1 MTWWI
6 FLLLLVLFIATIILA
21 YIYGRT
27 QRKALVETDTLPPN
41 LLALYQEIQKL
52 PSRVLSTIQG
62 SINPK
67 KGKVAELLT
76 YAELRYDY
84 DVIIPLGQPI
94 DFIGIKEGQRIDFIE
109 VKSGSAVLSPE
120 QEEIRRMIQGGLVRF
135 RLINLNDDALQPFLD
150 RGDIIVR

>member
-1 MTWWI
+1 MTLWI
-6 FLLLLVLFIATIILA
+6 FLLLLFLFITTIVLA
-21 YIYGRT
+21 YIYGRS
-27 QRKALVETDTLPPN
+27 QRKTLIPTDTPSPN
-41 LLALYQEIQKL
+41 LVALYQEIQKL

-94 DFIGIKEGQRIDFIE
+94 DFIE
-109 VKSGSAVLSPE
+109 VKCGQAILSPE